1 MYFNT
6 VLSGSLGTSVRRSRS
21 HSIALPR
28 RLHWRFACFTLR
40 ADNVPGRSTILLL
53 TIEWDCLSRATLAE
67 DLAKTINVLNRASI
81 ALLGRWMSAQYS
93 LWLHRCFMTTILQPW
108 IKVKVF

>member
-6 VLSGSLGTSVRRSRS
+6 VLSGSLGTSVRRS

-40 ADNVPGRSTILLL
+40 ADNVPGRSTVLLL
-53 TIEWDCLSRATLAE
+53 TIEWYRLSGATLAE
-67 DLAKTINVLNRASI
+67 DLAKTISVLNRASI
-81 ALLGRWMSAQYS
+81 ALLGRWMSAHYS
-93 LWLHRCFMTTILQPW
+93 FWLHRCFMTTILQPW
-108 IKVKVF
+108 IEVKVI